1 MRSWHRILLGGLLVA
16 AVAAAG
22 IALNFA
28 LLGLAQDDSGRVG
41 KLSPRAVFHRSTGT
55 TTSPGTSTSPGTTA
69 TTTSPATTTT
79 PSTTTDD
86 DSRTVTND
94 GDSGGL
100 DGRKHDDDD

>member
-28 LLGLAQDDSGRVG
+28 LLGLTQEDSDPVG
-41 KLSPRAVFHRSTGT
+41 KLSPRAVFVGSTGA
-55 TTSPGTSTSPGTTA
+55 STSPDPM
-69 TTTSPATTTT
+69 TS

-86 DSRTVTND
+86 DDRTAT
-94 GDSGGL
+94 GDSSGHG
-100 DGRKHDDDD
+100 DSDKRDDD

>member
-28 LLGLAQDDSGRVG
+28 LLGLTQEDSDRVG
-41 KLSPRAVFHRSTGT
+41 KLSPRAVFDQSTGA
-55 TTSPGTSTSPGTTA
+55 TTSRV
-69 TTTSPATTTT
+69 TTT

-86 DSRTVTND
+86 DSRTVTD
-94 GDSGGL
+94 GGGVP
-100 DGRKHDDDD
+100 DDDDDD